1 MGAERTMT
9 GWLAG
14 ILIGDIGYQ
23 PRHRSTRRDLA
34 GADLPVSEWDDHS
47 CGWDEWP
54 DYRDAPTDPS
64 WLVGPA
70 GQPDI
75 LDQLTSDELRRL
87 LEDCALDDVTKNI
100 PDLVRAIG
108 HSSHTTATLTSA
120 WREFRQC
127 TRDAYALRLRTR
139 GGWAESFGDDQGHY
153 PGADAVALKLRQ
165 ADDAWWL
172 ITNGLP

>member
-1 MGAERTMT
+1 M
-9 GWLAG
+9 
-14 ILIGDIGYQ
+14 GDIGYQ
-23 PRHRSTRRDLA
+23 PRHRSTRRDPA
-34 GADLPVSEWDDHS
+34 DIDLPESEWYDHPG
-47 CGWDEWP
+47 GWD
-54 DYRDAPTDPS
+54 DGQYYREAPTSRS
-64 WLVGPA
+64 WLVGPV
-70 GQPDI
+70 GQPDV

-87 LEDCALDDVTKNI
+87 LEDCALDDVTKNL

-127 TRDAYALRLRTR
+127 TRDAYALRLRSR
-139 GGWAESFGDDQGHY
+139 DRWAERLGDDHGQH
-153 PGADAVALKLRQ
+153 PGGDAVALKLRQ